1 MREKQ
6 SRIYEIEAELAR
18 LESVGDGLETEKMGM
33 HLDEEPEKML
43 DVLDEEIEAPKF
55 VTAEEKARRAKLEEE
70 VLAREA
76 AGAGDTLG
84 KRGLRTMMNG
94 TLETRRAEDEVGSFP
109 KLTLL
114 FAPKSWTKSWTKRV
128 SEFESRIPYSHPLSI
143 ASSSLR
149 DLTNQRPVQSISP
162 SISPSLT
169 T

>member
-94 TLETRRAEDEVGSFP
+94 TLETRRAEDEVGSSP
-109 KLTLL
+109 NLTLL
-114 FAPKSWTKSWTKRV
+114 SAPKSWAT
-128 SEFESRIPYSHPLSI
+128 
-143 ASSSLR
+143 
-149 DLTNQRPVQSISP
+149 
-162 SISPSLT
+162 
-169 T
+169 